1 MGKYKRIQNIPVE
14 SGSGYPQ
21 TEIDM
26 EGIWVKGKR
35 ESGAKKIR
43 RKEMRGYG
51 AATKGKKFRD
61 L

>member
-1 MGKYKRIQNIPVE
+1 MPDYKQPKKLPVE
-14 SGSGYPQ
+14 KGSGYPQ
-21 TEIDM
+21 DDIDM

-51 AATKGKKFRD
+51 AAERGRKFRD